1 MADKPE
7 ELALDRVQVKKA
19 VQALQAF
26 LKTKSTPDSLL
37 LDESQH
43 LSLLFT
49 LWKIPKQAQTIRIP
63 LPHGI
68 RTNTDEVCLFTR
80 DEPNMTPDQTQRF
93 YKKLLAERGV
103 KNVTEV
109 IPYRTLRT
117 EYKPFEAKRRLLGN
131 FDMFLSDD
139 RVRRLLSSHIGKHF
153 YERKKD
159 PLSVNLKSKKLALD
173 IQRTIQ
179 GTTISISKKGCCCM
193 ARVAHSGMA
202 ADEIAENI
210 DSAVSTIVTKL
221 RMKGPLIK
229 IIHLKSQSSVAL
241 PIYTS
246 NMNHLTLLE
255 ETQKQ
260 ARAAMDA
267 KKNASKQKSA
277 KKEQKST
284 ERNTGAEVEEEIPQL
299 VPMVTPSKKAKL
311 EKQTKKGLEK
321 APNPTVGKKAPNP
334 TVGKKAPNPT
344 VGTKAPNPTGGK
356 KAPNPTGGK
365 KAPNPTG
372 GKKAP
377 NPTGGKK
384 APNPTGG
391 KKAPNPT
398 GGKKAPNPTGGKT
411 AMRRK
416 RNKKAA

>member
-7 ELALDRVQVKKA
+7 DLALDRVQVKKA

-26 LKTKSTPDSLL
+26 QKTKSTPDSLL

-43 LSLLFT
+43 ISLLFT

-93 YKKLLAERGV
+93 YKKLLADRGV

-109 IPYRTLRT
+109 IPYKMLRT

-139 RVRRLLSSHIGKHF
+139 RIRRLLSSHIGKHF
-153 YERKKD
+153 YERKKE
-159 PLSVNLKSKKLALD
+159 PLSVNLQSKKLALD

-179 GTTISISKKGCCCM
+179 GTIISISKKGCCCM

-210 DSAVSTIVTKL
+210 ESAVSTIVTKL

-246 NMNHLTLLE
+246 NMNHLTILE

-277 KKEQKST
+277 KKEPKST
-284 ERNTGAEVEEEIPQL
+284 EKNTGAKVEEQIPQL
-299 VPMVTPSKKAKL
+299 VPIVTPSKKAKL
-311 EKQTKKGLEK
+311 EEPTKNGLEK
-321 APNPTVGKKAPNP
+321 APNPTGGKGLRRK
-334 TVGKKAPNPT
+334 GKL
-344 VGTKAPNPTGGK
+344 TKAVKSP
-356 KAPNPTGGK
+356 AQ
-365 KAPNPTG
+365 
-372 GKKAP
+372 
-377 NPTGGKK
+377 
-384 APNPTGG
+384 
-391 KKAPNPT
+391 
-398 GGKKAPNPTGGKT
+398 
-411 AMRRK
+411 RLK
-416 RNKKAA
+416 RQVPQS

>member
-1 MADKPE
+1 MRQPGYLDKREERSMADKPE
-7 ELALDRVQVKKA
+7 DLPLDRVQVKKA
-19 VQALQAF
+19 VEALQAF

-68 RTNTDEVCLFTR
+68 RTEADEVCLFTR

-93 YKKLLAERGV
+93 YKKLLTERGV
-103 KNVTEV
+103 KNITEV
-109 IPYRTLRT
+109 IPYKTLRT

-139 RVRRLLSSHIGKHF
+139 RIRRLLSSHIGKHF
-153 YERKKD
+153 YERKKE
-159 PLSVNLKSKKLALD
+159 PLSLNLQSKKLALD

-246 NMNHLTLLE
+246 NLSNLTLIE
-255 ETQKQ
+255 ETQKE

-284 ERNTGAEVEEEIPQL
+284 EKNSGAEGEEEIPQL
-299 VPMVTPSKKAKL
+299 VPIVTPRKKAKL
-311 EKQTKKGLEK
+311 EKPTKKGLVK
-321 APNPTVGKKAPNP
+321 VPK
-334 TVGKKAPNPT
+334 
-344 VGTKAPNPTGGK
+344 PTGGK
-356 KAPNPTGGK
+356 KGSEHFLWIQKQPAGT
-365 KAPNPTG
+365 
-372 GKKAP
+372 
-377 NPTGGKK
+377 
-384 APNPTGG
+384 
-391 KKAPNPT
+391 
-398 GGKKAPNPTGGKT
+398 
-411 AMRRK
+411 
-416 RNKKAA
+416 